1 MAASTVKVLVA
12 TAEREVYRGEAE
24 MLVAPGVAGEL
35 GILPKHTPLLCALT
49 SGELRITTGSD
60 TVDEVFV
67 SGGFMEV
74 QPDMITVLADTAE
87 RATDID
93 EAAAAAAER
102 KAAEV
107 LEGKKDDADLA
118 MAEAELAMTT
128 ARLAW
133 LRKKKKG
140 H

>member
-1 MAASTVKVLVA
+1 MATMNVLVA
-12 TAEREVYRGEAE
+12 TAEREVYRGEAD

-35 GILPKHTPLLCALT
+35 GILPRHAPLLCQLKA
-49 SGELRITTGSD
+49 GELRIIKGEEED
-60 TVDEVFV
+60 QVFV

-93 EAAAAAAER
+93 EAQAIEAER
-102 KAAEV
+102 RAREL
-107 LEGKKDDADLA
+107 LEKRTGDTDIAL
-118 MAEAELAMTT
+118 AEAELALAV
-128 ARLAW
+128 ARLEW
-133 LRKKKKG
+133 LKKRKK

>member
-1 MAASTVKVLVA
+1 MASTVKVLVA
-12 TAEREVYRGEAE
+12 TAEREVYRGDAE

-35 GILPKHTPLLCALT
+35 GILPKHAPLLCALT
-49 SGELRITTGSD
+49 AGELRITVGKEE
-60 TVDEVFV
+60 VDEVFV

-74 QPDMITVLADTAE
+74 QPDMITVLADSAE
-87 RATDID
+87 RASDID
-93 EAAAAAAER
+93 EAAAQAAER
-102 KAAEV
+102 KAEEV
-107 LEGKKDDADLA
+107 LAGKKDDTDLA

>member
-1 MAASTVKVLVA
+1 MASTVKVLVA
-12 TAEREVYRGEAE
+12 TAEREVYRGEAQ

-35 GILPKHTPLLCALT
+35 GILPKHAPLLCALT
-49 SGELRITTGSD
+49 AGELRITVGNEEI
-60 TVDEVFV
+60 DEVFV

-74 QPDMITVLADTAE
+74 QPDMITVLADSAE

-93 EAAAAAAER
+93 EAAALAAER
-102 KAAEV
+102 KAQEV
-107 LEGKKDDADLA
+107 LDGKKEDVDYAL
-118 MAEAELAMTT
+118 AEAELSMMT

-133 LRKKKKG
+133 LRKKKK

>member
-1 MAASTVKVLVA
+1 MASTVKVLVA
-12 TAEREVYRGEAE
+12 TAEREVYRGDAE
-24 MLVAPGVAGEL
+24 MLVAPGMAGEL
-35 GILPKHTPLLCALT
+35 GILPKHAPLLCALT
-49 SGELRITTGSD
+49 AGELRITVGKEE
-60 TVDEVFV
+60 VDEVFV

-74 QPDMITVLADTAE
+74 QPDMITVLADSAE
-87 RATDID
+87 RASDID
-93 EAAAAAAER
+93 EAAAQAAER
-102 KAAEV
+102 KAQEV
-107 LEGKKDDADLA
+107 LAGKKDDTDLA